1 MKFLDDPSLIPTN
14 EEIKAFNRGDLVIHS
29 RLELYS
35 CKDTNKDRKLRKS
48 LLPELRKDANSGLSS
63 VPSSPMLQAQNPSG
77 NDSNVSLQET
87 KGERLCLDFIRT
99 LNIFY
104 GAHDYDFSYA
114 RPRHFTKKTSRSILE
129 NLDHVFSHDLVLGKA
144 WTTINKVMKVDEC
157 SVFQFF
163 PDPEPDALVH
173 FCYLIYCSKQK
184 QILAFAGHGHST
196 VHMHGNAN
204 SGMYHDLKTESQHA
218 RSPFRTTESS
228 GGESSDGESDSDEY
242 EEQDISN
249 VASSQGLVDAQMMK
263 KIEHTASAVPTPI
276 KTVIDVPATKQFSTF
291 AVTRGANGQL
301 MVTPSPSLCPTQS
314 PMANMIAMSPDLKHT
329 HSGSSR
335 SSDLSDF
342 SL

>member
-1 MKFLDDPSLIPTN
+1 MKFLDEGSLIVIN
-14 EEIKAFNRGDLVIHS
+14 DEIKAFNRGDLVIHS

-35 CKDTNKDRKLRKS
+35 CKDTNKDRKLRKQ
-48 LLPELRKDANSGLSS
+48 LLPELRKDANSELSS
-63 VPSSPMLQAQNPSG
+63 VPGSPMLQAQHPSG

-129 NLDHVFSHDLVLGKA
+129 NLDHVFSHDLLLGKA
-144 WTTINKVMKVDEC
+144 WSTINKLMKVDEC

-173 FCYLIYCSKQK
+173 FCYLVYCSKQK

-204 SGMYHDLKTESQHA
+204 SGMYHELKTDSQHA
-218 RSPFRTTESS
+218 RSPFKAHESS
-228 GGESSDGESDSDEY
+228 GEETSDGESASDEY

-249 VASSQGLVDAQMMK
+249 VASSQGIVDAQLIH
-263 KIEHTASAVPTPI
+263 KIKHTASAAPAPI
-276 KTVIDVPATKQFSTF
+276 KTGQDVPATQQFSTF
-291 AVTRGANGQL
+291 AVTRDAKGNL

-314 PMANMIAMSPDLKHT
+314 PMHNMIATSPDLKHT